1 MIGRDQA
8 QRLRDAGLAWE
19 PAAGDRFLVPD
30 RDLDDEV
37 FIVSEMTIEAHDR
50 PTGRVIRFNGTTE
63 WALDI
68 IEEHNVLWLPREDQL
83 RTALGDRFV
92 RLEVVPDGFAV
103 VTEHHGTR
111 DRYVDVDTER
121 AYAGALLV
129 ALEGAEG
136 GQPPRG
142 LGSRL

>member
-83 RTALGDRFV
+83 RAALGDRFV
-92 RLEVVPDGFAV
+92 RLEAAPEGFAV
-103 VTEHHGTR
+103 LTEHDGTLER
-111 DRYVDVDTER
+111 HVDADAEQ
-121 AYAGALLV
+121 AYAKGLLAVLVGAL
-129 ALEGAEG
+129 
-136 GQPPRG
+136 G
-142 LGSRL
+142 LSTT